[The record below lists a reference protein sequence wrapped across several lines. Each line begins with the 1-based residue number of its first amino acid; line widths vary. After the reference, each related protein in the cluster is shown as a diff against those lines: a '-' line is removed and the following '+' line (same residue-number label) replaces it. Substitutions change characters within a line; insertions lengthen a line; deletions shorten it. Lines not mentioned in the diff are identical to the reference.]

1 MTVIGKNKRKFFE
14 YFFEFIVLFASIYI
28 AFELEEWD
36 EDADFTDREVA
47 YLASMHQD
55 LSKDFNQLNRRITEY
70 DEKINSAYNVLEL
83 LEKPYGNVR
92 ADVLSEFK
100 LHLFSHFNYN
110 PINNTIETLKTSGDL
125 KLVKNHGFKILLSEL
140 DKSYVSTVH
149 QGEIFND
156 YIEGM
161 EWSGFFINNFDM
173 NDFRVFEDRKNFS
186 ILFRNRVRHYISLVE
201 NYYFHMQ
208 GSLRKTEE
216 VKLALELEMS
226 RRKIQYTPAE
236 IVQTNETDQEW
247 DDLNE
252 EMDAFLES
260 TDSSKT
266 PSTREESSSNIDAET
281 DELLD
286 ELNSIGN

>member
-1 MTVIGKNKRKFFE
+1 MGNHKRKFAE

-36 EDADFTDREVA
+36 EDADFTDREIA

-55 LSKDFNQLNRRITEY
+55 LSKDFNQLNRRIIEY
-70 DEKINSAYNVLEL
+70 DEKINSAYTVLEL
-83 LEKPYGNVR
+83 LEKPYGSVR
-92 ADVLSEFK
+92 AEVLSEFK
-100 LHLFSHFNYN
+100 LHLLSHFNYN
-110 PINNTIETLKTSGDL
+110 PINSTIETLKTSGDL

-156 YIEGM
+156 YTEGM

-173 NDFRVFEDRKNFS
+173 EDFEVFSERPNFS

-208 GSLRKTEE
+208 GSLKKSEE
-216 VKLALELEMS
+216 VKQALESEMS
-226 RRKIQYTPAE
+226 RRGIQFAGGAAVEST
-236 IVQTNETDQEW
+236 ETEEEW
-247 DDLNE
+247 DNLNE
-252 EMDAFLES
+252 EMDAFLEES
-260 TDSSKT
+260 DSSKT
-266 PSTREESSSNIDAET
+266 PSLQEEPDSNIDAET
-281 DELLD
+281 EGLLD
-286 ELNSIGN
+286 ELNSIGS